1 MSMKPFFLPLLTLFM
16 FQGGA
21 AMADMSAKA
30 YFAGGCFWCLE
41 ASFESVKGVGDSI
54 SGYMMLPDGKKP
66 TEVLEVH
73 YDPKVV
79 NYDKLLEI
87 FWLNIDPDDQDG
99 QFYDRG
105 DGYRTAIFY
114 QTDAEKRAAEQ
125 SKANAEAELGRPLA
139 PLILPAASFE
149 RAAESHQ
156 NFYKTNEL
164 HYQSYKYGSGR
175 PDKLKK
181 IWGDKAGH

>member
-1 MSMKPFFLPLLTLFM
+1 MKFLTLLTLFLL
-16 FQGGA
+16 QGGI
-21 AMADMSAKA
+21 AMADTTSKA
-30 YFAGGCFWCLE
+30 YFAGGCFWCME

-54 SGYMMLPDGKKP
+54 SGYMNLPEASKP

-73 YDPKVV
+73 YDPAVV
-79 NYDKLLEI
+79 TYDKLLEI
-87 FWLNIDPDDQDG
+87 YWLNIDPDDEGG

-105 DGYRTAIFY
+105 DAYRTAIFY
-114 QTDAEKRAAEQ
+114 QNETEKAAAEK
-125 SKANAEAELGRPLA
+125 SKAATEKELGRPLK
-139 PLILPAASFE
+139 PLIVPAAPFE
-149 RAAESHQ
+149 KAAESHQ

-181 IWGDKAGH
+181 IWGDKADH